1 MGRWHDIGA
10 ALFGPPRSVGD
21 VGAHGAQREGGWM
34 RWIGGGKSDAG
45 VDVNHYS
52 AVTLPAVY
60 ACINRISNPFAYFPL
75 SIRQKNPS
83 GSGSSPVTEHP
94 MAQRIGL
101 RPNDFMSSRTLR
113 KTSQA
118 HALMWG
124 NAYQEIERN
133 GRGEAIGLWPLL
145 PNATAPVRDGDA
157 LKYRTTIDGRQFKLD
172 QADVLHVMD
181 LSRDGYVGL
190 SQVALFRQAIGMGLA
205 MEKFGAKFFGNDAKS
220 GGFLMHPGR
229 LSANAQGNL
238 SRGGKPGEK
247 VAADNPG
254 ARLQDQGGLDNA
266 HRVKV
271 LEEGMKFVQ
280 TMIPPEDAQFLGSR
294 EFQIAEIAR
303 IYDVPL
309 VLLQSHEKSTSWGT
323 GVEQLMIGFVQQ
335 TIGPWVDAWE
345 QEMNWKLFTAAER
358 EQGLYVHFNI
368 KALLRG
374 DMAARAA
381 FYKGMFEL
389 GMTVNQVLGLEDM
402 DGIGADGDVSFV
414 SNNVQPIGRAINPP
428 EPNPIVR
435 PPEPAQ

>member
-1 MGRWHDIGA
+1 MGWFQNIGAAFFGPSRSIGDIGA
-10 ALFGPPRSVGD
+10 GSDRS
-21 VGAHGAQREGGWM
+21 GWV
-34 RWIGGGKSDAG
+34 RWIGGRTDSG
-45 VDVNHYS
+45 VDVNHYT

-75 SIRQKNPS
+75 SLRQKNAS

-94 MAQRIGL
+94 MSQRLGL

-113 KTSQA
+113 KTSQG

-133 GRGEAIGLWPLL
+133 GRGEAISLWPLL
-145 PNATAPVRDGDA
+145 PNATRPVKDGDG
-157 LKYRTTIDGRQFKLD
+157 LRYETTIDGRTFPLAAED
-172 QADVLHVMD
+172 TIHVMD
-181 LSRDGYVGL
+181 LSRDGYIGM

-220 GGFLMHPGR
+220 GGFLTHPGK
-229 LSANAQGNL
+229 LSANAQSNL
-238 SRGGKPGEK
+238 RGSGRPGETGRA
-247 VAADNPG
+247 AADNP
-254 ARLQDQGGLDNA
+254 AAKLEAQGGLDNA

-280 TMIPPEDAQFLGSR
+280 TTIPPEDAQFLGSR

-345 QEMNWKLFTAAER
+345 QEMNWKLFTER
-358 EQGLYVHFNI
+358 ERESGLYVHFNM

-374 DMAARAA
+374 DMAARSA
-381 FYKGMFEL
+381 FYKAMFEL
-389 GMTVNQVLGLEDM
+389 GMTMNKILALEDE
-402 DGIGADGDVSFV
+402 DGIGPDGDVSFV
-414 SNNVQPIGRAINPP
+414 SNNVQPIRRAIDPP
-428 EPNPIVR
+428 ETPRSIVT
-435 PPEPAQ
+435 PEPQP